1 MLGIKTNLLLSD
13 LHRCKVRQM
22 FVWVLSH
29 PGDGSIER
37 DLDEGNWTYEKTYLI
52 QEASSVL
59 KTKGGESR
67 EFKP

>member
-1 MLGIKTNLLLSD
+1 
-13 LHRCKVRQM
+13 M

-37 DLDEGNWTYEKTYLI
+37 DLDEGNWTYKKTYLI